1 MQRDR
6 CFYYSIYRWKKK
18 KMKLRD
24 LLLTYPWSHK
34 GRMQQSLGW
43 NSCFLN
49 TRPMFWSLIPA
60 TRSRLSFIFKLWSST
75 PLTIFKVS
83 LKSQKRGNGQHF
95 GLPFGFCVR
104 LHLKKGLHSLKMF
117 KNHEPNPLPA
127 FDLKARSISEMQLVI
142 GPSENKNINILN
154 LLYFSF
160 PLS

>member
-1 MQRDR
+1 
-6 CFYYSIYRWKKK
+6 
-18 KMKLRD
+18 MKLRD

-34 GRMQQSLGW
+34 GWMQQSLGW

-49 TRPMFWSLIPA
+49 TRTMFWSLIPA
-60 TRSRLSFIFKLWSST
+60 TRSQLSFIFKLWSST
-75 PLTIFKVS
+75 PLTIFKLS

-127 FDLKARSISEMQLVI
+127 FDLKAWSISEMQLVI
-142 GPSENKNINILN
+142 NWSIWKQEYKYPDPS
-154 LLYFSF
+154 LLFFSIELIPDDTHSICWDDF
-160 PLS
+160 KFR